1 MKKNDDDFVTAT
13 FVIYVIVTMCF
24 LTYITY

>member
-13 FVIYVIVTMCF
+13 FVIYVIVIMCF